1 MVRTKR
7 KEVIM
12 GMVQG
17 IGTASDQIIATLV
30 AGLEI
35 ELGRGAEETLVHRF
49 MDAEESDFLWDARG
63 EERWLGFYES
73 FGDDDLELDRI
84 AIWGRLD
91 GRWFMAIMLVDGE
104 GMPRA
109 TIAKRISHSRDIARK
124 AMVDAR

>member
-1 MVRTKR
+1 
-7 KEVIM
+7 M

-35 ELGRGAEETLVHRF
+35 ELGRGAGDALAHRF
-49 MDAEESDFLWDARG
+49 LYAEESDFLWDARG

-73 FGDDDLELDRI
+73 FGEDDLELDRI

-91 GRWFMAIMLVDGE
+91 GCWFMAIMLVDGE
-104 GMPRA
+104 GRPHG
-109 TIAKRISHSRDIARK
+109 TIAKRICHSRDIAQK
-124 AMVDAR
+124 AMADAH